1 MVIGTGIEKET
12 ATKYRKE
19 WQMYIRFC
27 NARGKKQVPGRDVR
41 WSIETVEPYLRW
53 RAQTNNANSIAQIK
67 SALKHCGI
75 CYDHLLPTA
84 KGEGPTK
91 LRLQLAMI
99 AKEIAKMKRKRKI
112 RAGIPTGPKRALALG
127 QVGIGLLFSAY
138 AATKRKGF
146 SRLPVAVRHNL
157 VISICM
163 HTGCLRFKMVRE
175 LYKHARL
182 RWSQPSRCFMME
194 SDWNKMRRPV
204 GQYTIKF
211 PQHPRYHAMQYR
223 AYNVDGASTH
233 YFTAEAVLRWH
244 VAMTGSTQV
253 NKLFTPVFG
262 EEPSSRDF
270 KKWLRASFGAL
281 LVGTKTEV
289 ARLIQAITPHSFR
302 AGMAGDLE
310 REDIPRSTIKKLGR
324 WHSERAMEQ
333 YMRDGLAQKLSS
345 TQYRQIMSMGER
357 VKVIS
362 TKVVQVIADNDD
374 SEGYDE
380 SEEEDDSNGSN

>member
-1 MVIGTGIEKET
+1 
-12 ATKYRKE
+12 
-19 WQMYIRFC
+19 
-27 NARGKKQVPGRDVR
+27 
-41 WSIETVEPYLRW
+41 
-53 RAQTNNANSIAQIK
+53 
-67 SALKHCGI
+67 
-75 CYDHLLPTA
+75 
-84 KGEGPTK
+84 
-91 LRLQLAMI
+91 
-99 AKEIAKMKRKRKI
+99 
-112 RAGIPTGPKRALALG
+112 
-127 QVGIGLLFSAY
+127 
-138 AATKRKGF
+138 
-146 SRLPVAVRHNL
+146 
-157 VISICM
+157 
-163 HTGCLRFKMVRE
+163 
-175 LYKHARL
+175 
-182 RWSQPSRCFMME
+182 
-194 SDWNKMRRPV
+194 
-204 GQYTIKF
+204 
-211 PQHPRYHAMQYR
+211 MQYR
-223 AYNVDGASTH
+223 AYNVDGTSTH